1 MKENK
6 KPLNREIKASLVQV
20 IDEKGEN
27 LWEMS
32 LQEALLKAEED
43 DLDLMEIGRKDNIAI
58 VKMLNFWKYIYK
70 QQKQEQKQKQKG
82 KVPELKTIR
91 ITFRIGEHDLEIR
104 KNQAEKF
111 ANDGHP
117 LKVILVMKGR
127 ENQYIDIAREKM
139 RNFVVS
145 LGWFYKIEKDV
156 MQNGNNLVINLK
168 TIK

>member
-156 MQNGNNLVINLK
+156 MQNGNNLVVNLK

>member
-6 KPLNREIKASLVQV
+6 KPLNHEIKASQVQV

-32 LQEALLKAEED
+32 LQEAFLKAEED
-43 DLDLMEIGRKDNIAI
+43 NLDLMEIGRKDNVAI
-58 VKMLNFWKYIYK
+58 VKMLNFWKFIYK
-70 QQKQEQKQKQKG
+70 QKKQEQKQKQKG

-111 ANDGHP
+111 ANEGHP

-139 RNFVVS
+139 RNFVIS
-145 LGWFYKIEKDV
+145 LDWVYKIEKDIV
-156 MQNGNNLVINLK
+156 QNGNNLIVNLK

>member
-1 MKENK
+1 
-6 KPLNREIKASLVQV
+6 
-20 IDEKGEN
+20 
-27 LWEMS
+27 
-32 LQEALLKAEED
+32 
-43 DLDLMEIGRKDNIAI
+43 LMEIGRKDNVAI
-58 VKMLNFWKYIYK
+58 VRMLNFWKYIYK
-70 QQKQEQKQKQKG
+70 QKKQEQKQKQKG

-111 ANDGHP
+111 ANEGHP

-139 RNFVVS
+139 RNFVIS
-145 LGWFYKIEKDV
+145 LDWVYKIEKDIV
-156 MQNGNNLVINLK
+156 QNGNNLVVNLK

>member
-6 KPLNREIKASLVQV
+6 KPLNHEIKASQVQV

-27 LWEMS
+27 LGEMS

-43 DLDLMEIGRKDNIAI
+43 NLDLMEIGRKDNVAI
-58 VKMLNFWKYIYK
+58 VKMLNFGKFIYK
-70 QQKQEQKQKQKG
+70 QKKQEQKQKQKG

-111 ANDGHP
+111 AIEGHP

-139 RNFVVS
+139 RNFVIS
-145 LGWFYKIEKDV
+145 LDGVYKIEKDIV
-156 MQNGNNLVINLK
+156 QNGNNLVVNLK

>member
-6 KPLNREIKASLVQV
+6 KPLNHEIKASQVQV

-43 DLDLMEIGRKDNIAI
+43 NLDLMEIGKKDNVAI
-58 VKMLNFWKYIYK
+58 VKMLNFWKFIYK
-70 QQKQEQKQKQKG
+70 QKKQEQKQKQKG

-111 ANDGHP
+111 AIEGHP

-139 RNFVVS
+139 RNFVIS
-145 LGWFYKIEKDV
+145 LDWFYKIEKDIV
-156 MQNGNNLVINLK
+156 QNGNNLIVNLK

>member
-6 KPLNREIKASLVQV
+6 KPLNHEIKASQVQV

-43 DLDLMEIGRKDNIAI
+43 NLDLMEIGRKDNVAI
-58 VKMLNFWKYIYK
+58 VKMLNFWKFIYK
-70 QQKQEQKQKQKG
+70 QKKQEQKQKQKG

-111 ANDGHP
+111 AIEGHP

-139 RNFVVS
+139 RNFVIS
-145 LGWFYKIEKDV
+145 LDWVYKIEKDIV
-156 MQNGNNLVINLK
+156 QNGNNLVVNLK

>member
-6 KPLNREIKASLVQV
+6 KPLNYEIKASQVQV

-32 LQEALLKAEED
+32 LQEALLKAEEN
-43 DLDLMEIGRKDNIAI
+43 DLDLMEIGRKDTVAI

-139 RNFVVS
+139 RNFVAS
-145 LGWFYKIEKDV
+145 LSWFYRIEKDI
-156 MQNGNNLVINLK
+156 MQNGNNLVVNLK

>member
-6 KPLNREIKASLVQV
+6 KPLNHEIKASQVQV

-43 DLDLMEIGRKDNIAI
+43 NLDLMEIGKKDNVAI
-58 VKMLNFWKYIYK
+58 VKMLNFWKFIYK
-70 QQKQEQKQKQKG
+70 QKKQEQKQKQKG

-111 ANDGHP
+111 ANEGHP

-139 RNFVVS
+139 RNFVIS
-145 LGWFYKIEKDV
+145 LDWFYKIEKDIV
-156 MQNGNNLVINLK
+156 QNGNNLIVNLK

>member
-6 KPLNREIKASLVQV
+6 KPLNHEIKASQVQV

-43 DLDLMEIGRKDNIAI
+43 NLDLMEIGRKDNVAI
-58 VKMLNFWKYIYK
+58 VRMLNFWKYIYK
-70 QQKQEQKQKQKG
+70 QKKQEQKQKQKG

-111 ANDGHP
+111 ANEGHP

-139 RNFVVS
+139 RNFVIS
-145 LGWFYKIEKDV
+145 LDWVYKIEKDIV
-156 MQNGNNLVINLK
+156 QNGNNLVVNLK